1 LGGMAKNTPDP
12 AIAKAVQMFYVC
24 RLLKISTGLAVENI
38 RYF

>member
-1 LGGMAKNTPDP
+1 
-12 AIAKAVQMFYVC
+12 VQMFYVC